1 MVGIHVEPDFF
12 SEGTPLAEAR
22 SLLSDAADA
31 ASKLKDLV
39 IQSIW

>member
-1 MVGIHVEPDFF
+1 MAGIYLKPDFF